1 MAYYDNGP
9 RAGRSTGRQRNTLM
23 NNASKGYNI
32 PAVPPGSAVGYGN
45 QLGTLQMQLFQRL
58 ADIAAQQGGLRGQF
72 LQQRAGLIAQRK
84 QGIVDVQ
91 NSMLDRGVLGSSVD
105 VTGRTKVRAAT
116 EQGIQAAWQQ
126 RQEGLLGLQRERLG
140 AQNEYYSGVFNIMAQ
155 RRAEQAQMANQSFLQ
170 DLVLR
175 MQQQQRQGGGQGQ
188 GGAANAAALAAMFQ
202 RYSVQGPTGSGSPG
216 AGPGALVYYNRYGGG
231 YGGYGGIKV

>member
-9 RAGRSTGRQRNTLM
+9 RAGRSTGRQRNTLR

-32 PAVPPGSAVGYGN
+32 PAVPPGSAIGYGN

-58 ADIAAQQGGLRGQF
+58 ADIAAQGGVLRGQF
-72 LQQRAGLIAQRK
+72 RQQRAGLIAQRK

-91 NSMLDRGVLGSSVD
+91 NAMLDRGVLGSSVD
-105 VTGRTKVRAAT
+105 VPGRTKVRAAA
-116 EQGIQAAWQQ
+116 EPGIQAAWQQ

-140 AQNEYYSGVFNIMAQ
+140 AQNEYFTGVFNTLAQ
-155 RRAEQAQMANQSFLQ
+155 RRAEQAQMANQAFLQ

-175 MQQQQRQGGGQGQ
+175 MQQQQQGGGAPPGQ
-188 GGAANAAALAAMFQ
+188 GGAANVAALAAMMR
-202 RYSVQGPTGSGSPG
+202 RYSVPS
-216 AGPGALVYYNRYGGG
+216 AGPGGVAYSNQYG
-231 YGGYGGIKV
+231 YGGVRV